1 MNAHQVVVS
10 SNRTPWK
17 LLSRAAKTL
26 RFSFLL
32 SVAAADYGRFPKVRI
47 AERLGQGDIFDAEQ

>member
-1 MNAHQVVVS
+1 MNAPQVVVR
-10 SNRTPWK
+10 SNWTLWK

-32 SVAAADYGRFPKVRI
+32 SVAAAVYGRFPKVK
-47 AERLGQGDIFDAEQ
+47 DC